1 MILFTYVT
9 NQDNMNNISTIKQA
23 LFVIFYIFVDRARLY
38 IGSKGNKTEQILPM
52 LLFDLLCV
60 PIIITNVYVLFK
72 YSLASLNIATTTTTT
87 KSRYYLSLQTYV
99 TRLDV
104 VLGSIALTFVGLEII
119 LGLLATLSFLRHK
132 NG

>member
-1 MILFTYVT
+1 M
-9 NQDNMNNISTIKQA
+9 
-23 LFVIFYIFVDRARLY
+23 IFYIFVDRARLY

>member
-1 MILFTYVT
+1 M
-9 NQDNMNNISTIKQA
+9 
-23 LFVIFYIFVDRARLY
+23 IFYIFVDRARLY

-72 YSLASLNIATTTTTT
+72 YSLASLNIATTT

-104 VLGSIALTFVGLEII
+104 VLGSIAVTFVGLEII